1 VSTVRTTPSSGVS
14 FLVLAGI
21 LWGTGGLFGRMLG
34 DATGLSSLAVATY
47 RLAVGGLILVG
58 YLLVT
63 GARLPRSRA
72 AWGRIAAVG
81 ALAALFQV
89 AYFTAV
95 WFTSVSVATLV
106 TIGSSP
112 VLVLLAGPRW
122 RSARASRRRCV
133 DDSLADARSL
143 ARPRS
148 ADRRSLLA
156 VGLALCG
163 LLLLIGVPADG
174 GPSTGAVL
182 AGAACALVAAA
193 GFTAMSLLGARPV
206 PGLDAMATTGLGFTL
221 GGVLLAPLAVT
232 TSGLTFAPTPAATG
246 LLIAFGLVPTAVA
259 YTCYFRGLRSAAAG
273 VGVLM
278 ALLEP
283 VTSAVLSAVLLGD
296 RLGASGIAGGLL
308 LCAALVLTAL
318 GQRRERSA

>member
-14 FLVLAGI
+14 FLVLAGV
-21 LWGTGGLFGRMLG
+21 LWGTGGLLGRLLG
-34 DATGLSSLAVATY
+34 DATDLSSLAVAAY
-47 RLAVGGLILVG
+47 RLAVGGLLLLG

-63 GARLPRSRA
+63 GVRLPRSRA
-72 AWGRIAAVG
+72 AWARVGAVG
-81 ALAALFQV
+81 ALAALFQA

-95 WFTSVSVATLV
+95 SFTSVSVATLV

-112 VLVLLAGPRW
+112 VLVLL
-122 RSARASRRRCV
+122 V
-133 DDSLADARSL
+133 
-143 ARPRS
+143 RPRS
-148 ADRRSLLA
+148 ADRRGLVA

-163 LLLLIGVPADG
+163 LVLLVGVPADG
-174 GPSTGAVL
+174 GPSAAAVL

-206 PGLDAMATTGLGFTL
+206 PGLDAVTTTGAGFTF
-221 GGVLLAPLAVT
+221 GGALLVPLAAT
-232 TSGLTFAPTPAATG
+232 TSGLTFAPAPAAVG

-259 YTCYFRGLRSAAAG
+259 YTCYFRGLRSAPAG

-283 VTSAVLSAVLLGD
+283 VTAAVLSAVLLGD
-296 RLGASGIAGGLL
+296 RLGPSGIAGGLL
-308 LCAALVLTAL
+308 LGAALVLTAL
-318 GQRRERSA
+318 GGGQRRARSS

>member
-1 VSTVRTTPSSGVS
+1 VSIVRTTPSSGVS
-14 FLVLAGI
+14 FLVVAGI

-34 DATGLSSLAVATY
+34 DATGLSAAAVATY
-47 RLAVGGLILVG
+47 RLAVGGLLLVA
-58 YLLVT
+58 YLLVR
-63 GARLPRSRA
+63 GAPLPRSRT
-72 AWGRIAAVG
+72 AWARIAAVG

-95 WFTSVSVATLV
+95 SFTSVSVATLV

-112 VLVLLAGPRW
+112 VLVLI
-122 RSARASRRRCV
+122 
-133 DDSLADARSL
+133 

-148 ADRRSLLA
+148 ADRRGLVA

-163 LLLLIGVPADG
+163 LVLLVGVPADG
-174 GPSTGAVL
+174 GPSAAAVV
-182 AGAACALVAAA
+182 AGAAFAVVAAA
-193 GFTAMSLLGARPV
+193 GFTVMSLLGARPV
-206 PGLDAMATTGLGFTL
+206 PGLDAMTTTGIGFTV
-221 GGVLLAPLAVT
+221 GGALLAPLAVT
-232 TSGLTFAPTPAATG
+232 TSGLAFAPTPAAIG
-246 LLIAFGLVPTAVA
+246 LLLAFGLVPTAVA
-259 YTCYFRGLRSAAAG
+259 YTCYFRGLRTAAAG

-308 LCAALVLTAL
+308 LCGALVLTAGVPRRGAP
-318 GQRRERSA
+318 GQRGERTS

>member
-34 DATGLSSLAVATY
+34 DVTGLSSLAVATY
-47 RLAVGGLILVG
+47 RLGVGGLLLLG
-58 YLLVT
+58 YLLVR
-63 GARLPRSRA
+63 GADLPRSRA
-72 AWGRIAAVG
+72 AWARIAGVG

-89 AYFTAV
+89 SYFTSV

-112 VLVLLAGPRW
+112 LLVL
-122 RSARASRRRCV
+122 
-133 DDSLADARSL
+133 L

-148 ADRRSLLA
+148 ADRSGLLA

-163 LLLLIGVPADG
+163 LLLLIGVPSDG

-193 GFTAMSLLGARPV
+193 GFTAMSLIGARPV
-206 PGLDAMATTGLGFTL
+206 PGLDAMTTTGLGFSL
-221 GGVLLAPLAVT
+221 GGALLAPLAVT
-232 TSGLTFAPTPAATG
+232 TSGLTFAPTSAAIG
-246 LLIAFGLVPTAVA
+246 LLLAFGLVPTAVA
-259 YTCYFRGLRSAAAG
+259 YTCYFRGLRNAPVG

-296 RLGASGIAGGLL
+296 RLGVSGIAGGLL
-308 LCAALVLTAL
+308 LCAALVLTARAQ
-318 GQRRERSA
+318 GRTRSS

>member
-1 VSTVRTTPSSGVS
+1 VS

-47 RLAVGGLILVG
+47 RLAVGGLLLVG

-72 AWGRIAAVG
+72 AWARIAAVG

-89 AYFTAV
+89 SYFTAV

-112 VLVLLAGPRW
+112 VLVLLA
-122 RSARASRRRCV
+122 
-133 DDSLADARSL
+133 
-143 ARPRS
+143 RPRS
-148 ADRRSLLA
+148 ADRRGLVA

-163 LLLLIGVPADG
+163 LLLLVGVPADG
-174 GPSTGAVL
+174 GPSTAAVL
-182 AGAACALVAAA
+182 AGGACALVAAA

-221 GGVLLAPLAVT
+221 GGALLAPLAVA
-232 TSGLTFAPTPAATG
+232 TSGLTFAPTPVAIG
-246 LLIAFGLVPTAVA
+246 LLVAFGLVPTAVA
-259 YTCYFRGLRSAAAG
+259 YTCYFRGLRGAEAG

-308 LCAALVLTAL
+308 LCTALVLTAR
-318 GQRRERSA
+318 GQRERSS

>member
-47 RLAVGGLILVG
+47 RLGVGGLLLLG
-58 YLLVT
+58 YLLVR
-63 GARLPRSRA
+63 GADLPRSRA
-72 AWGRIAAVG
+72 AWARIAGVG

-89 AYFTAV
+89 SYFTSV

-112 VLVLLAGPRW
+112 LLVL
-122 RSARASRRRCV
+122 
-133 DDSLADARSL
+133 L

-148 ADRRSLLA
+148 ADRSGLLA

-163 LLLLIGVPADG
+163 LLLLIGVPSDG

-206 PGLDAMATTGLGFTL
+206 PGLDAMTTTGLGFSL
-221 GGVLLAPLAVT
+221 GGALLAPLAVT
-232 TSGLTFAPTPAATG
+232 TSGLTFAPTPAAIG
-246 LLIAFGLVPTAVA
+246 LLLAFGLVPTAVA
-259 YTCYFRGLRSAAAG
+259 YTCYFRGLRDAPVG

-283 VTSAVLSAVLLGD
+283 VTSALLSAVLLGD
-296 RLGASGIAGGLL
+296 RLGVSGIAGGLL
-308 LCAALVLTAL
+308 LCAALVLTAR
-318 GQRRERSA
+318 GQGRTRSS

>member
-14 FLVLAGI
+14 FLVIAGI
-21 LWGTGGLFGRMLG
+21 LWGTGGLFGRMFG

-47 RLAVGGLILVG
+47 RLAVGGLLIVG
-58 YLLVT
+58 YLLAT
-63 GARLPRSRA
+63 SARLPRSRV
-72 AWGRIAAVG
+72 AWARITAVG

-89 AYFTAV
+89 SYFTAV

-112 VLVLLAGPRW
+112 VLVLLAGPR
-122 RSARASRRRCV
+122 
-133 DDSLADARSL
+133 
-143 ARPRS
+143 S
-148 ADRRSLLA
+148 ADRRAPLA

-174 GPSTGAVL
+174 GPSAGSLL

-206 PGLDAMATTGLGFTL
+206 PGLDAMATTGLGFTF
-221 GGVLLAPLAVT
+221 GGALLAPLAVT
-232 TSGLTFAPTPAATG
+232 TSGLTFAPTPTAIG
-246 LLIAFGLVPTAVA
+246 LLLAFGLVPTAVA
-259 YTCYFRGLRSAAAG
+259 YSCYFRGLRSTAAG

-283 VTSAVLSAVLLGD
+283 VTSALLSAVLLGD

-308 LCAALVLTAL
+308 LCAALVLTAS
-318 GQRRERSA
+318 GKR

>member
-14 FLVLAGI
+14 LLVLAGV
-21 LWGTGGLFGRMLG
+21 LWGTGGLLGRMLG

-47 RLAVGGLILVG
+47 RLAVGGLLLVG
-58 YLLVT
+58 YLLVR
-63 GARLPRSRA
+63 GARLPQSRA
-72 AWGRIAAVG
+72 AWARIAAVG

-89 AYFTAV
+89 SYFTAV
-95 WFTSVSVATLV
+95 SFTSVSVATLV
-106 TIGSSP
+106 TIGASP
-112 VLVLLAGPRW
+112 VLVL
-122 RSARASRRRCV
+122 V
-133 DDSLADARSL
+133 

-148 ADRRSLLA
+148 ADRRGLMA

-174 GPSTGAVL
+174 GPSTAALL
-182 AGAACALVAAA
+182 AGAACALVAAV

-206 PGLDAMATTGLGFTL
+206 PGLDAMTTTGFGFTF
-221 GGVLLAPLAVT
+221 GGALLAPLAAT
-232 TSGLTFAPTPAATG
+232 TSGLTFAPTPAAIG
-246 LLIAFGLVPTAVA
+246 LLLAFGLVPTAVA

-308 LCAALVLTAL
+308 LGAALVLTVGRA
-318 GQRRERSA
+318 RS